1 MSADDSRDVLGRL
14 ERLERSNRRWR
25 RVALGIV
32 GAGVLLFA
40 TLPQGPSL
48 AQAPR
53 VVAAQRFVQLS
64 PGGQGHGATLEFTAR
79 GPELVLF
86 DPGDRPRLRMAVDES
101 GPSFHLLDARG
112 GKRASLGLGEQAARV
127 PRALNAHT
135 PSVIRAGS
143 SSASLRR
150 TRKVT
155 ACSPSTSRWS

>member
-1 MSADDSRDVLGRL
+1 MSADDHRDVLARL

-53 VVAAQRFVQLS
+53 VVAAQRFVLLS

-86 DPGDRPRLRMAVDES
+86 DPGDRPRLRMGVDES

-112 GKRASLGLGEQAARV
+112 GKRASLGLFEGEPAFVLYDGGLQV
-127 PRALNAHT
+127 RAVISMASDQ
-135 PSVIRAGS
+135 PSVVMLDENKRRVFRA
-143 SSASLRR
+143 
-150 TRKVT
+150 
-155 ACSPSTSRWS
+155 P